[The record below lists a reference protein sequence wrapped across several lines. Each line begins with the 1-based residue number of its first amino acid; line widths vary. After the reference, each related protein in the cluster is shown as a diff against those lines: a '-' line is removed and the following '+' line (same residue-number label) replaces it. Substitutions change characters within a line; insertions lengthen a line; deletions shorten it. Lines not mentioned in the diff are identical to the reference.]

1 MHEALRYL
9 PYLLIGTANPY
20 KKRWHHDSH
29 RSASNEENEKRNKIV
44 ATNQIAYYGELG
56 LGILFDIKILDFSFS
71 SFGLW

>member
-20 KKRWHHDSH
+20 KNTDTPIHIGVPAMKKKK
-29 RSASNEENEKRNKIV
+29 KRNKIV

-56 LGILFDIKILDFSFS
+56 FRHTF
-71 SFGLW
+71 